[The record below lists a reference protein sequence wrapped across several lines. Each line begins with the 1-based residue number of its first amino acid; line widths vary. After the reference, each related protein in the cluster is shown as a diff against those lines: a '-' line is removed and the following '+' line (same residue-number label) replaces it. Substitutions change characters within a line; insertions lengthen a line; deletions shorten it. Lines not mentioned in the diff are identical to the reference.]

1 MRELEHPQEAHE
13 HLASELLEFS
23 SIFTIGPNM
32 YEYTLLKLK
41 DLGFSG
47 NITSS
52 LSSRDIG
59 QKLKDFLD
67 ETLEKYIVVFKGSQ
81 NTIFTEEALA
91 LLLSP
96 EDQKKLPRQSE
107 AWSVKKE
114 EFFRGV

>member
-1 MRELEHPQEAHE
+1 MRELDAPQEAHQN
-13 HLASELLEFS
+13 LATELLEFS

-32 YEYTLLKLK
+32 YEYTLPKLK

-59 QKLKDFLD
+59 QKLKNFLD
-67 ETLEKYIVVFKGSQ
+67 TSEQKYLVVFKGSQ
-81 NTIFTEEALA
+81 NTIFTEEALT

-107 AWSVKKE
+107 AWRVKKQ
-114 EFFRGV
+114 EFFKGV